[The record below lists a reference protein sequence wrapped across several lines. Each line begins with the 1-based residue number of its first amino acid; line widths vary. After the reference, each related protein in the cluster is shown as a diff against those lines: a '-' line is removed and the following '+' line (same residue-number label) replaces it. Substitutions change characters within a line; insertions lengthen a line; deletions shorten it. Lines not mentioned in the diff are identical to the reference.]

1 MGKILAIAEKLN
13 LNFSACKL
21 PTEVTVLECS
31 LWGVSRDPALN
42 FNAYCRGCKKDKI
55 YAFIPS
61 CQNWISPGVLHQ
73 FKDEIVEL
81 LSERFC
87 FSVEAAMVSK
97 DCSASPVR
105 QFLKQIPEE
114 FWGFTDLLYQTD

>member
-1 MGKILAIAEKLN
+1 MPIAE
-13 LNFSACKL
+13 A
-21 PTEVTVLECS
+21 V
-31 LWGVSRDPALN
+31 
-42 FNAYCRGCKKDKI
+42 KKIK
-55 YAFIPS
+55 YMLLYQVAKTGS
-61 CQNWISPGVLHQ
+61 ISPGVLHQ

>member
-1 MGKILAIAEKLN
+1 MPITEAVKKIKYKL
-13 LNFSACKL
+13 SYQVA
-21 PTEVTVLECS
+21 TTGS
-31 LWGVSRDPALN
+31 
-42 FNAYCRGCKKDKI
+42 
-55 YAFIPS
+55 
-61 CQNWISPGVLHQ
+61 ISPGVLHQ

-81 LSERFC
+81 SERFC
-87 FSVEAAMVSK
+87 SSVEAAMVSK